1 MNIVEALIP
10 ILEKKVE
17 EGLEELPKLSVKTEE
32 YATCLTNTL
41 TSQDL
46 LAKLQY
52 KPQPQ
57 VHPAAQAV
65 DAIPTKKENE

>member
-1 MNIVEALIP
+1 MNNIVEKLIP

-46 LAKLQY
+46 LAKLTY

-57 VHPAAQAV
+57 ANLAAQAPE
-65 DAIPTKKENE
+65 AISKK